1 MHVVQLFGMEQLF
14 ARIGESQQR
23 KTTGVFTT
31 QNGDGNVK
39 MIINKLSGLS
49 GVKDRLDKYEF
60 LFYELGV
67 NNYNVVIAVIKRI
80 IVIGALK

>member
-1 MHVVQLFGMEQLF
+1 
-14 ARIGESQQR
+14 
-23 KTTGVFTT
+23 
-31 QNGDGNVK
+31 

-49 GVKDRLDKYEF
+49 GVKDRLDKHEF